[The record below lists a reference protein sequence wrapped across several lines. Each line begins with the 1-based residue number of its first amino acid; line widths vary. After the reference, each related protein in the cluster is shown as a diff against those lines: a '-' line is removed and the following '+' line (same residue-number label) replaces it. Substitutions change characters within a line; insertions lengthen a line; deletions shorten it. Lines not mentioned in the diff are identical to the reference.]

1 MMILCLSDYYFAIAV
16 ILLILSTSASKGETK
31 RLYIANKKLSS
42 ISHTIK
48 PLHFSIRELE
58 IMQSRVILLLLLAM
72 HILFEIIFLLYV

>member
-31 RLYIANKKLSS
+31 RLYIANKKLSF
-42 ISHTIK
+42 SHTIK

>member
-1 MMILCLSDYYFAIAV
+1 MILYLSDYYFAVAV

-31 RLYIANKKLSS
+31 RLYIANKKLS